1 MPEYKTM
8 KIPVKIY
15 EIFEQYLTTFNTVY
29 DNATTM
35 IQDTIKE
42 KAKDL
47 LEKLN
52 QQGGQTKSY
61 LEALNTRL
69 DAMETQLKK
78 GGKEP
83 KSLWE
88 III

>member
-15 EIFEQYLTTFNTVY
+15 EIFEKYLTTFETVY

-52 QQGGQTKSY
+52 QDAAQTKKIW
-61 LEALNTRL
+61 EGVNTRL

-78 GGKEP
+78 GGKEN
-83 KSLWE
+83 K
-88 III
+88 

>member
-15 EIFEQYLTTFNTVY
+15 EIFEKYLTTFETVY

-52 QQGGQTKSY
+52 QQGGQTKSH

-69 DAMETQLKK
+69 DAMEQQIKK
-78 GGKEP
+78 GGKEG
-83 KSLWE
+83 K
-88 III
+88 

>member
-15 EIFEQYLTTFNTVY
+15 EIFEKYLTTFDTVY

-42 KAKDL
+42 KAKEL
-47 LEKLN
+47 LERLN
-52 QQGGQTKSY
+52 QDAGQTKKVW
-61 LEALNTRL
+61 EGVNARL
-69 DAMETQLKK
+69 DAMEQQMKK
-78 GGKEP
+78 GGKEQ
-83 KSLWE
+83 K
-88 III
+88 